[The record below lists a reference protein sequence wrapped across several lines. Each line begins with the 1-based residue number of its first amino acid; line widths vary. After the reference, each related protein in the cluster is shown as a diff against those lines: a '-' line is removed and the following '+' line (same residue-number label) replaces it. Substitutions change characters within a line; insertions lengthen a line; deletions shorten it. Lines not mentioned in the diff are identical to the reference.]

1 MDDLAV
7 TRLKKWHEVA
17 RPHDDIADG
26 SFEEARFAADLG
38 LVAKGDGP
46 ADYLDPVLFTEKTY
60 LTENLR
66 VALVEIGSRLSGDPA
81 ANAVYRMQTEFGG
94 GKTHTLLAAYH
105 LFGSARSVADT
116 RLARELAKSITGG
129 AVPQAR
135 VVVLDGSA
143 LTADCNPKDN
153 GTPAH
158 TLLGHL
164 AYKLGGAQAYE
175 AVRAQDEA
183 RRGTSTTQLVNLL
196 REHSPCLI
204 LMDETL
210 EYLAKT
216 LTSDADKGSLTTTT
230 LTIIKELNTAV
241 ANVPGACLV
250 ATLTASHLEDF
261 ASVNSEDLLERLSK
275 IFGRTEAT
283 ITPVE
288 GDDIFPVLHTRLFKT
303 LGSVAERRRV
313 ADAYG
318 TYYSEQFGDALP
330 SIYREP
336 DYRDRIEAA
345 YPFHPELIDILT
357 NRWGSLSG
365 FQRTRGALR
374 ILSHTIKALYR
385 EGHASPLIH
394 AGDLP
399 LYDPGVRAEVLRF
412 AGESYKA
419 ALNADIIRPNS
430 RARQEDKRRGGEI
443 AALRATT
450 GLATTAFVSSFS
462 AERVLGASD
471 AQMIVGVGRPGLS
484 RGQLEDVRDTV
495 KNIAFYMRYEGG
507 RYRFTTEPN
516 LNKVIVERESAIAE
530 AAISALLAEATSKV
544 APPSEFWRTIT
555 GVRDSSGV
563 SDVPKL
569 TLALLDPENRV
580 EQADAEGT
588 PGPVQILADRIL
600 TDFNQSGRTNKNTLV
615 VIAPDSVALGR
626 ARSLART
633 VSAMR
638 DLQADG
644 PRLRRFNQ
652 EQQNELRSR
661 IARAEDRLPA
671 LLVLSYRHVYML
683 TNGIGGSPPA
693 VLHQDLGPARA
704 SETVTDRV
712 TEHLRAGDALLDKLA
727 PAALLSERFKLLP
740 SEAEAIE
747 IEALLHAFQRY
758 PRLPKLAS
766 AEVLR
771 ECLRAGVQRSVF
783 ALVSGSQ
790 WRAPDAVI
798 RLGEDVIPGEIDF
811 QPGTWLVRAPLAL
824 DALAQRNAS
833 VHAAAGTGRAVAE
846 PSTGRTAGS
855 DASTPQ
861 GRGSERNSAAS
872 PMPGAANS
880 MKSTPGP
887 TGLRLRIAGVPA
899 DKVRDVVKVAVLQFA
914 TQGAEVTVDF
924 DVSIRSPK
932 PIAPHIIDL
941 VLDEGLGQ
949 LGLRAEKQEE

>member
-1 MDDLAV
+1 MIRV
-7 TRLKKWHEVA
+7 KKWHEVA

-46 ADYLDPVLFTEKTY
+46 ADYLNPVLFAEKTY

-66 VALVEIGSRLSGDPA
+66 AALVEIGNRLSGDPA

-105 LFGSARSVADT
+105 LFGSARSVKDT
-116 RLARELAKSITGG
+116 QLARQLAKSIRGG

-153 GTPAH
+153 GTPGH

-175 AVRAQDEA
+175 AVRTQDEA

-216 LTSDADKGSLTTTT
+216 LTSDVHKGSLTATT

-288 GDDIFPVLHTRLFKT
+288 GDDIFPVLHTRLFKS
-303 LGSVAERRRV
+303 LGSAAERRRV

-330 SIYREP
+330 PIYRDP

-399 LYDPGVRAEVLRF
+399 LHDPGVRAEVLRF

-443 AALRATT
+443 AALRVTT

-462 AERVLGASD
+462 AERVVGASD

-530 AAISALLAEATSKV
+530 TAISALLAEATSKV
-544 APPSEFWRTIT
+544 APSSEFWRTIT
-555 GVRDSSGV
+555 GVHDSSGV
-563 SDVPKL
+563 PDVPKL

-580 EQADAEGT
+580 EQAESEST

-740 SEAEAIE
+740 SEAEAVE

-771 ECLRAGVQRSVF
+771 DCLRAGVQRSVF

-824 DALAQRNAS
+824 DALGQRNAS
-833 VHAAAGTGRAVAE
+833 VHTTAGTGLAVAE
-846 PSTGRTAGS
+846 PSTGHTDGS
-855 DASTPQ
+855 DASTPP
-861 GRGSERNSAAS
+861 GRGRERNSAAS
-872 PMPGAANS
+872 PTVGAANTT
-880 MKSTPGP
+880 KSAPGP

-949 LGLRAEKQEE
+949 LGLRAEKQEG